1 MQVWISIITLDAISG
16 ALNSIQYASTG
27 VGYITENV
35 DGVDYILA
43 SSTLEVTDASGNR
56 LPPAQSTSSKI
67 RKSWTIVE
75 DLQTATGSHTDLQD
89 AAHVYKAPGK
99 ILEGVCLTT
108 CSAILYSNQL

>member
-1 MQVWISIITLDAISG
+1 MQVWIAIITLDAISD

-35 DGVDYILA
+35 GGVDYILA
-43 SSTLEVTDASGNR
+43 SSTLEVTDANGNR
-56 LPPAQSTSSKI
+56 LPPAQSTSSTI
-67 RKSWTIVE
+67 QKSWTIVE
-75 DLQTATGSHTDLQD
+75 DLQIVD

-108 CSAILYSNQL
+108 CSVMLYSNQL